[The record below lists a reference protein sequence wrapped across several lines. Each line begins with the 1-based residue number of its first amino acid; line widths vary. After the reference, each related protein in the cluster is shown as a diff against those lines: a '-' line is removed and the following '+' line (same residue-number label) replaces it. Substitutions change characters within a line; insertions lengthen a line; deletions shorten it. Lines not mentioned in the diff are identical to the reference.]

1 MGKMTEGR
9 ATGGEEKLP
18 GEAITGVGGGERK
31 VLSVEGNFER
41 QLEEKKSP
49 PFFFSFFFFLFF
61 TISILQFVNVGSR
74 DPKKMEGQPPPSL

>member
-41 QLEEKKSP
+41 QIGRKKKP
-49 PFFFSFFFFLFF
+49 AIFFFFFF
-61 TISILQFVNVGSR
+61 FFILHYFNITIRECGVT
-74 DPKKMEGQPPPSL
+74 

>member
-41 QLEEKKSP
+41 QIGRKKKP
-49 PFFFSFFFFLFF
+49 AIFFFFFFLFILHYF
-61 TISILQFVNVGSR
+61 NITIRECGVT
-74 DPKKMEGQPPPSL
+74 